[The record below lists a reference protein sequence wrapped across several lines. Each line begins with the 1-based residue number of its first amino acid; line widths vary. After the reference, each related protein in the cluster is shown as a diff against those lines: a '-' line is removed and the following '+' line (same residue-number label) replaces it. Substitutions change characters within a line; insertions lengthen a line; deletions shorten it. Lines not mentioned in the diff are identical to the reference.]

1 MFKYCDECDKE
12 HLSEELIVPKTVKVQ
27 GKEINVELTKLICKE
42 CGNEVSDESYMN
54 TQLKKIHDTYVDLYG
69 IPVDEIRNVRIQF
82 KGLGLRPFAKILGI
96 GSASVS
102 RHEAGDLPSD
112 KHVAIYRE
120 LQEEPR
126 RIFEYFSN
134 NKHELSP
141 RELKKTEEILNA
153 WQLEQG
159 GKNEQYVEFMQ
170 DDEEII
176 ESIYKPF
183 ERTQLSGYLP
193 FNLEKF
199 VNMVLYFTNN
209 GGVNKTKL
217 MKLLWYADFL
227 KFKRHTT
234 SMSGAVYTRFPFG
247 PVPKDHEITIAHLK
261 HMDVIDIEET
271 LINDEGWTKMTVR
284 ANQEFDPSLFS
295 PAEIGILEEVKSVF
309 RDFGSRR
316 ISDYSHEE
324 LAWKE
329 TREEQPIDYK
339 YAKDLREFDLV

>member
-12 HLSEELIVPKTVKVQ
+12 RLSEELIVQKTIKVL
-27 GKEINVELTKLICKE
+27 GRDIHVELTKLMCKE
-42 CGNEVSDESYMN
+42 CGNEFSDESYMN
-54 TQLKKIHDTYVDLYG
+54 AQLKKIHDTYVKLYG
-69 IPVDEIRNVRIQF
+69 IPVDEIRDVRIQF

-120 LQEEPR
+120 LQDDPR
-126 RIFEYFSN
+126 RIFEYFAK

-141 RELKKTEEILNA
+141 RELKKTEEILNT
-153 WQLEQG
+153 WHTEQSG
-159 GKNEQYVEFMQ
+159 CNEQHVEFMQ

-176 ESIYKPF
+176 ESIYKPY

-193 FNLEKF
+193 FSLEKF
-199 VNMVLYFTNN
+199 VNMFLYFTN

-234 SMSGAVYTRFPFG
+234 SMSGAVYIRFQFG
-247 PVPKDHEITIAHLK
+247 PVPKDHEITLAHLK

-271 LINDEGWTKMTVR
+271 LINDDGWTKMTVK
-284 ANQEFDPSLFS
+284 ANQEFDQSLFS
-295 PAEIGILEEVKSVF
+295 SAEMGILEEVKNAF

-329 TREEQPIDYK
+329 TREGQPIDYK
-339 YAKDLREFDLV
+339 YAKDLIEFELV